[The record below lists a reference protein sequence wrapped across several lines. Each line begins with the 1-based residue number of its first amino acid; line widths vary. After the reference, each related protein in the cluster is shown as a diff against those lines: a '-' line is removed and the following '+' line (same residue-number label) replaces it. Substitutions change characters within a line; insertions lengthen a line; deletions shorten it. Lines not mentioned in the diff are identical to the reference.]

1 MRKRKSMPHRMC
13 RKIMK
18 SGLFFVLAGLFIGG
32 IVLPAYAKEGD
43 DDQMITRTVVSEDG
57 QTIVEETIIFE
68 DGEEIYDTTEILSG
82 VEDNLKALKEIPFS
96 YNTNTGVITFTR
108 EKAYCYRLRI
118 QRKNGSS
125 TNTTSWSFGSGW
137 QGEYQTNVSNI
148 VEQGDGSYVIC
159 MYAFNNEKESSDYA
173 NAVAKSKD
181 IGFNYA
187 RPGKRLAT
195 PSKPALTLRSE
206 SGSQWVEVSW
216 NRVDNAYDYEFRTNR
231 CSNNRYTWSAAKD
244 NNSSAGICFENE
256 YYMNKGE
263 SYYFTVFAR
272 PNNVNEYQKS
282 YESEK
287 SDYINIDLNGNVT
300 ISSQPLIVVP
310 DGVSLNYDSL
320 TLQKGESR
328 KVTATV
334 TPDNAS
340 DKSVKWA
347 TGNSAIATVDQ
358 NGNVKAVAVGSTT
371 LTATTSNGISK
382 SIPVKVIVNPTSI
395 KLNKTSATMYYGN
408 EMTLTATL
416 APSDVTEKTITWTS
430 SNPAVATVNNGVVKA
445 KGGGKT
451 TITAKT
457 VNGLTATCS
466 VAVAMDNDPSNPFA
480 DLKAEGWQY
489 NAARYVY
496 DNGYMKGKGEVIPGK
511 VLFAPN
517 EPIDRSQFVQTLYN
531 FEGRPAVTYVQKFS
545 DVKSTDWF
553 AKPVTWAAQNQI
565 VGGNP
570 DGTFGVTG
578 KATREQMARMFY
590 SYAAYKGYDTS
601 IVPGQG
607 KRISDFSDGSLVSS
621 WAETALNWALS
632 HGVMS
637 GKGNNKLDPKGSA
650 TRVECATMLRN
661 FKNAFNGVPLT
672 FGLASDGIEEEEF
685 IVENVDEEIVENDVT
700 EEEIIE
706 EVTDEEIVNEDVV
719 VDDTKKEIVNE
730 EVVTDEVVNKNDEV
744 INKEVV
750 NDEVV
755 TDENVDEE

>member
-1 MRKRKSMPHRMC
+1 MKNWKRVSVIALALILVTALLPFGSFNAHAEEGDGNFEALGASYKVGDIIKFGHYEQDGNTANGKEEIEWQVLKVEANRVLVVSKYALDCKPYNTELANVTWETCSLRKWLNNDFKNVAFTSAEQA
-13 RKIMK
+13 KIPTVNIENK
-18 SGLFFVLAGLFIGG
+18 NNPYYETAGGNNTNDQIFCLSLEELDTYFDNTSGQSLICTPTQYTENNG
-32 IVLPAYAKEGD
+32 AYAD
-43 DDQMITRTVVSEDG
+43 TITESAYNNWYKNYGYTSDVIGRRGSYWWLRTIGYESDNACIVWYDG
-57 QTIVEETIIFE
+57 FV
-68 DGEEIYDTTEILSG
+68 GAEIG
-82 VEDNLKALKEIPFS
+82 VYVN
-96 YNTNTGVITFTR
+96 
-108 EKAYCYRLRI
+108 
-118 QRKNGSS
+118 
-125 TNTTSWSFGSGW
+125 
-137 QGEYQTNVSNI
+137 
-148 VEQGDGSYVIC
+148 QGDV
-159 MYAFNNEKESSDYA
+159 
-173 NAVAKSKD
+173 AV
-181 IGFNYA
+181 
-187 RPGKRLAT
+187 R
-195 PSKPALTLRSE
+195 PAL
-206 SGSQWVEVSW
+206 
-216 NRVDNAYDYEFRTNR
+216 
-231 CSNNRYTWSAAKD
+231 
-244 NNSSAGICFENE
+244 
-256 YYMNKGE
+256 
-263 SYYFTVFAR
+263 
-272 PNNVNEYQKS
+272 
-282 YESEK
+282 
-287 SDYINIDLNGNVT
+287 YIQ
-300 ISSQPLIVVP
+300 S
-310 DGVSLNYDSL
+310 
-320 TLQKGESR
+320 
-328 KVTATV
+328 
-334 TPDNAS
+334 
-340 DKSVKWA
+340 
-347 TGNSAIATVDQ
+347 
-358 NGNVKAVAVGSTT
+358 
-371 LTATTSNGISK
+371 
-382 SIPVKVIVNPTSI
+382 VNPTSI

-416 APSDVTEKTITWTS
+416 APSNVTEKTITWTS

-466 VAVAMDNDPSNPFA
+466 VAVVMDNDPSNPFA

-706 EVTDEEIVNEDVV
+706 EVTDEEIVNE
-719 VDDTKKEIVNE
+719 